1 MDDFRSTPDSTDE
14 KRPGYRLVSFLLFA
28 LGGWLIA
35 SFVAV
40 LLVPVLLGV
49 TPLYLASVQQNPS
62 AHPEG
67 WGPMMLLLSLVSLLT
82 FVVTPVVYL
91 TRVERRPLSD
101 LNANPGLEWQSVLI
115 GMAVVIAFLPLIDL
129 TIQWNQLLALPD
141 WLAGTERWM
150 KQQEDTLQELTQL
163 LTRFETIPRL
173 LIGLLVVAV
182 IPAVGEELVFRGLL
196 QNKLQAVVRNP
207 HVAIWTTAILFSA
220 IHTQFYGFLPR
231 MLLGALFGYLYH
243 WSGNLWLPI
252 AAHFTN
258 NASSVLV
265 AFFFQRNGE
274 GYAAENTPF
283 ATLPLVLASLLV
295 VSGLLFY
302 LRNHYRPVRNA

>member
-1 MDDFRSTPDSTDE
+1 MDDYRRNPSATDE
-14 KRPGYRLVSFLLFA
+14 KRPAYRLVSFLSFA
-28 LGGWLIA
+28 VGGWLIA

-67 WGPMMLLLSLVSLLT
+67 WGPMMLLLSLISLLT

-91 TRVERRPLSD
+91 TRVERRPLAD
-101 LNANPGLEWQSVLI
+101 LNANPKLEWQPVLA
-115 GMAVVIAFLPLIDL
+115 GMAVVIAFSPLIDL
-129 TIQWNQLLALPD
+129 TIQWNQLLSLPD
-141 WLAGTERWM
+141 WLATTERWM
-150 KQQEDTLQELTQL
+150 KQQESTLEELTQL
-163 LTRFETIPRL
+163 LTRFDTVPRL
-173 LIGLLVVAV
+173 LIGLLVIAV

-196 QNKLQAVVRNP
+196 QKKLQAVVRNP

-231 MLLGALFGYLYH
+231 MLLGALFGYLYA

-258 NASSVLV
+258 NALGVLL
-265 AFFFQRNGE
+265 AFFNGR
-274 GYAAENTPF
+274 GSDYDVGNTSF
-283 ATLPLVLASLLV
+283 ATWPLVLASLLTV
-295 VSGLLFY
+295 TGLLFY